1 MNFVAAPMTSNENRR
16 LEAVKK
22 LGVTE
27 TNQKDLFYVY
37 GELSIAI
44 SDFSIAASSVID
56 LDTQHLI
63 SICGP
68 QEIEKMMGENPKF
81 PRSKSPCA
89 YTILSSKPLIVLNC
103 HDHEVFKNADSVSS
117 GMVTAYAGFPIINKD
132 NYVYGTLCLFD
143 QNEKNL
149 DNKQIKLIEKL
160 VARLAHQ
167 LDTQME
173 QKEITSLKIS
183 DAITH
188 FVEKIPDASLS
199 TFKTFILLCSGMEV
213 EEKLATEL
221 FKNNLCL
228 ISSNSDVKLTSE
240 GENLQFKMGLQTK
253 VLNKIKIEG
262 VEAEELVS
270 DMLAKL
276 ETL

>member
-1 MNFVAAPMTSNENRR
+1 MDFVSAPMTSNETRR
-16 LEAVKK
+16 LNAVKK

-27 TNQKDLFYVY
+27 TQQNELFYVY

-63 SICGP
+63 SVCGP
-68 QEIEKMMGENPKF
+68 HEIEKMMTENPKF

-89 YTILSSKPLIVLNC
+89 YTILSSKPLIVPNC
-103 HDHEVFKNADSVSS
+103 HEHEVFKNADSVKS

-132 NYVYGTLCLFD
+132 NYIYGTLCLFD
-143 QNEKNL
+143 HNEKNL
-149 DNKQIKLIEKL
+149 DEKQIQLIEKL
-160 VARLAHQ
+160 VVRLAHQ

-173 QKEITSLKIS
+173 QKEITAFKIS
-183 DAITH
+183 DSITH
-188 FVEKIPDASLS
+188 FVEKLPNASLS

-221 FKNNLCL
+221 IKSNLCEV
-228 ISSNSDVKLTSE
+228 SSNSEVKLTSE

-262 VEAEELVS
+262 VEAEAMIS

-276 ETL
+276 ESI